1 MQAINAANAN
11 MMSVI
16 SGKTQQQ
23 ETSAKWRSFDLVN
36 WIRAQRLQWLGN
48 ILRIGK
54 ERNLK
59 KTVFEM
65 FKMRNEGDLLM
76 DAPRTTSWRELKTYA
91 LDRDYWRARVRVM
104 KQPISN
110 S

>member
-65 FKMRNEGDLLM
+65 FKMRNERGRSIDGCSENNILEGAENVCFGQRLLEGTSTC
-76 DAPRTTSWRELKTYA
+76 DETTDK
-91 LDRDYWRARVRVM
+91 
-104 KQPISN
+104 
-110 S
+110 